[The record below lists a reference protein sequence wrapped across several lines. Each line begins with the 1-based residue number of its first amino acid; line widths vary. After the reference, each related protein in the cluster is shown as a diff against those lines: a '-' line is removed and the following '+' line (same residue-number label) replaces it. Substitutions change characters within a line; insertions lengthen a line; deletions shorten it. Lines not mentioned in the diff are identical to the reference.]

1 VDDILLLTKAS
12 IEEWKEIERI
22 IQLFCKVSGLRV
34 NMTKS
39 TIHFSGMVESELSDF
54 KHTLPYKFSDLLVGF
69 KYLGYYL
76 KSGIQKKMIGDG
88 SYQNLRKKF
97 ISGVIDGS
105 LWGGGIYYVNMYSKP
120 IYWLSLEAIPVSILH
135 KLRILL
141 YNFLWSGN
149 RENKH
154 IHLCKWENLARPK
167 KWGGCGLHNIFTFG
181 KALAAST
188 L

>member
-1 VDDILLLTKAS
+1 MVMESLSLLLKTSQSQGLISGIKVVRLTKILHILFVDDILLLTKAS

-76 KSGIQKKMIGDG
+76 KSRIQKTNDWRWILSKFEKKIHQW
-88 SYQNLRKKF
+88 SYR
-97 ISGVIDGS
+97 
-105 LWGGGIYYVNMYSKP
+105 
-120 IYWLSLEAIPVSILH
+120 WLSLGGRYI
-135 KLRILL
+135 
-141 YNFLWSGN
+141 
-149 RENKH
+149 
-154 IHLCKWENLARPK
+154 LCKYVFETYLLA
-167 KWGGCGLHNIFTFG
+167 IFG
-181 KALAAST
+181 KLY
-188 L
+188 LYLFFIN